1 MMPLAY
7 IYCEQYWMERPE
19 TRVKNGND
27 VCETFCHVKS
37 GCEGPLACTVNNS
50 GWRDVRVG
58 WKKPWHEW
66 NILCYSQL
74 WCEGAFSMYFAM
86 FSKQNTHTHTRIR
99 THTHKNDVELFCKPA
114 IIGMQT
120 CFMWPWDKVYAVFN
134 LTCVACWLVV
144 VVSKHSSKI
153 FMLFVTLLESQTVSQ
168 SQKLVLIS
176 VFNCL
181 KMYSRLLR
189 VGFVVVQLSFV

>member
-86 FSKQNTHTHTRIR
+86 FSKQNTHTHTH
-99 THTHKNDVELFCKPA
+99 THTHTYTQKWCW
-114 IIGMQT
+114 IILQT
-120 CFMWPWDKVYAVFN
+120 CNNRHADLLHVTMRQSLCSVQPDVRG
-134 LTCVACWLVV
+134 LLACCGGV
-144 VVSKHSSKI
+144 
-153 FMLFVTLLESQTVSQ
+153 
-168 SQKLVLIS
+168 
-176 VFNCL
+176 
-181 KMYSRLLR
+181 
-189 VGFVVVQLSFV
+189 